1 MFFLFFV
8 QKQKRFVQ
16 KTEGFRRDKKNPSLP
31 FLTISGICSEKRNR
45 KGSEGSIPSY
55 RMVTIVAPKPYS
67 RKEASWLG

>member
-1 MFFLFFV
+1 MFFYFLYKNKKDLYKR
-8 QKQKRFVQ
+8 QKDFGRQ
-16 KTEGFRRDKKNPSLP
+16 KNPSLP
-31 FLTISGICSEKRNR
+31 FLTIFGICSEKRNR